1 MKSILVIKKDCS
13 VFPLSSLWLPFG
25 LVLTCQLSQASE
37 PWSREP
43 IGRGKWS
50 SGQCW
55 AHHQAGGW
63 QLWTQSF
70 HRFPEMCA
78 VLQES
83 GIPSHGQGLRCLR
96 TVNENFARG
105 WKRPNLGAFLT
116 LSPWDP
122 LIVPRRPLGK

>member
-37 PWSREP
+37 SWSREP
-43 IGRGKWS
+43 IGHGKWS

-63 QLWTQSF
+63 QLWAPSF
-70 HRFPEMCA
+70 HSFPEMCA
-78 VLQES
+78 VLQDA
-83 GIPSHGQGLRCLR
+83 GIPFTR
-96 TVNENFARG
+96 TRA
-105 WKRPNLGAFLT
+105 
-116 LSPWDP
+116 
-122 LIVPRRPLGK
+122 